1 MSILS
6 VKVIPKSGR
15 SELKFEG
22 ELLKVW
28 LRSTPEDGKANDEL
42 VRMLA
47 KRLDIY
53 RAQITIIRGKSTR
66 NKAVDIAGI
75 SVEEMKK
82 TLANDKLDKYRWRC
96 PNCNYSKNITK
107 KYHI

>member
-15 SELKFEG
+15 TELKFEG

-28 LRSTPEDGKANDEL
+28 LKSAPEDGKANEEL
-42 VRMLA
+42 VRILA
-47 KRLDIY
+47 KKLDIS
-53 RAQITIIRGKSTR
+53 RAHVEILHGKSTR
-66 NKAVDIAGI
+66 NKTVDITGI

-82 TLANDKLDKYRWRC
+82 TLA
-96 PNCNYSKNITK
+96 
-107 KYHI
+107 